1 MPAETHSY
9 RDPPEVG
16 NVIELLW
23 AVIGGPGEPPTVDTS
38 LADLGIDSDLELL
51 DLFDAAGEEFG
62 ERTLAEIDLED
73 LQALRTIGDLG
84 EAIIGWA
91 TAPGSLDLP

>member
-9 RDPPEVG
+9 RDPLEVN

-23 AVIGGPGEPPTVDTS
+23 AVLGGPGDPPEVSAS
-38 LADLGIDSDLELL
+38 LSDLGIDTDLELL

-62 ERTLAEIDLED
+62 ERTLVEVELED
-73 LQALRTIGDLG
+73 LQALRTLGDLA
-84 EAIIGWA
+84 EAILAWTR
-91 TAPGSLDLP
+91 TADGPDLR